1 LGFNHMR
8 QRVRTASR
16 VGMVAALLAA
26 VAAPA
31 ARAAPPASVVLTLD
45 TSGSV
50 GAAQLTGARD
60 LALAIMAALPESSEF
75 AVLAFDDQSRV
86 IVPWT
91 SRPDEV
97 RAKLT
102 DVRVGGRYTALHD
115 ALYDASRYV
124 RDASGARKAI
134 VLITDGVD
142 ENSALNLEDGLRVA
156 TDGQIPVYAIGVGAR
171 PQERI
176 LRRIAKL
183 TSGDYVPFDRA
194 RGADLAAAIAG
205 LAPAAPVSPSSA
217 AFAGEAPSRPAAK
230 ASAAAV
236 SRSDPARAP
245 APPTP
250 RYIWLAVA
258 LTGLAAA
265 TVIVLA
271 WRQRQTAG
279 ACRTCGRP
287 LPGGSSSCAFC
298 GEFPTKM
305 PNREPAR
312 IPGRAASERPAAES
326 EPDLSATVLAR
337 IDSTEEYLE
346 RTITLEERP
355 VLAITRGPGMGQVFA
370 LSETSATSIGRS
382 RANDIQVE
390 DVSISGQHC
399 RVRPEDGRF
408 VVHDLRSTNGTLVNE
423 KKVSRHVLEEGDV
436 IGIGETSLQFRREM
450 KRN

>member
-1 LGFNHMR
+1 MDFNQMR

-26 VAAPA
+26 LSSPA
-31 ARAAPPASVVLTLD
+31 VRAAPPASVVLTLD

-60 LALAIMAALPESSEF
+60 LALSILAALPEGSEV

-86 IVPWT
+86 VVPWT
-91 SRPDEV
+91 SQPDEV
-97 RAKLT
+97 RAKLS
-102 DVRVGGRYTALHD
+102 DVKVGGRYTALHD

-156 TDGQIPVYAIGVGAR
+156 TDGQIPVFAVGMGAR
-171 PQERI
+171 PQERV

-183 TSGDYVPFDRA
+183 TSGEYLPFDRA
-194 RGADLAAAIAG
+194 RGAELAATIAG
-205 LAPAAPVSPSSA
+205 LAPAAPSPPLEGTAS
-217 AFAGEAPSRPAAK
+217 SRPAGT
-230 ASAAAV
+230 V
-236 SRSDPARAP
+236 SPRDPTANDPARSTP
-245 APPTP
+245 PPT

-258 LTGLAAA
+258 LTTLAALA
-265 TVIVLA
+265 VIVLA

-279 ACRTCGRP
+279 ACKTCGRP

-298 GEFPTKM
+298 GEMPTKM
-305 PNREPAR
+305 PNRDPA
-312 IPGRAASERPAAES
+312 PKAPRAPAVEALSTEAP
-326 EPDLSATVLAR
+326 ELSATVLAR

-346 RTITLEERP
+346 RTITLQERP
-355 VLAITRGPGMGQVFA
+355 VLAITRGPGAGQVFA

>member
-1 LGFNHMR
+1 MNFNHMR
-8 QRVRTASR
+8 QRVPAASR
-16 VGMVAALLAA
+16 AGTVAMAFLAALSAP
-26 VAAPA
+26 VAH
-31 ARAAPPASVVLTLD
+31 AAPPASVVLTLD

-50 GAAQLTGARD
+50 GAAQLSGARD
-60 LALAIMAALPESSEF
+60 LALAILAALPESSEV

-86 IVPWT
+86 VVPWT
-91 SRPDEV
+91 SRPDDV
-97 RAKLT
+97 RAKLAG
-102 DVRVGGRYTALHD
+102 VKVGGRYTALHD

-124 RDASGARKAI
+124 RDAAGARKAI

-156 TDGQIPVYAIGVGAR
+156 TEGQIPVFAVGVGAR
-171 PQERI
+171 PQERV

-183 TSGDYVPFDRA
+183 TNGDYIPFDRA
-194 RGADLAAAIAG
+194 RGPDLAAAIAG
-205 LAPAAPVSPSSA
+205 LAPAAASAPSGAPLVGA
-217 AFAGEAPSRPAAK
+217 AASRPAA
-230 ASAAAV
+230 AGSA
-236 SRSDPARAP
+236 RGGPRNEPARAT

-250 RYIWLAVA
+250 RYLWLAVA
-258 LTGLAAA
+258 LTTLIAA
-265 TVIVLA
+265 TVVVLA

-298 GEFPTKM
+298 AEFPTKI
-305 PNREPAR
+305 PPRKPARAAPAEPA
-312 IPGRAASERPAAES
+312 PVA
-326 EPDLSATVLAR
+326 EPDLSATVLSR

-346 RTITLEERP
+346 RTITLQERP
-355 VLAITRGPGMGQVFA
+355 VLAITRGPGVGQVFA

-382 RANDIQVE
+382 RANDIQVD

>member
-1 LGFNHMR
+1 MR

-16 VGMVAALLAA
+16 IGIAALLA
-26 VAAPA
+26 VLSAAA
-31 ARAAPPASVVLTLD
+31 AQAAPPVSIVFALD

-60 LALAIMAALPESSEF
+60 LALAILAALPETSEV

-86 IVPWT
+86 VVPWT
-91 SRPDEV
+91 SRPEDV

-102 DVRVGGRYTALHD
+102 DVKVGGRYTALHD

-124 RDASGARKAI
+124 RDAPGARKAI

-156 TDGQIPVYAIGVGAR
+156 TDGQIPVFAVGVGAR
-171 PQERI
+171 PQERV

-183 TSGDYVPFDRA
+183 TSGDYIPFDRA
-194 RGADLAAAIAG
+194 RGPDLAAAIVG
-205 LAPAAPVSPSSA
+205 LATASSRPPGDAALEGA
-217 AFAGEAPSRPAAK
+217 ATSRPAAT
-230 ASAAAV
+230 ASAGGAAHHE
-236 SRSDPARAP
+236 PARVT

-250 RYIWLAVA
+250 RYLWLAVA
-258 LTGLAAA
+258 LTSLVAAA
-265 TVIVLA
+265 VVVFA

-279 ACRTCGRP
+279 RCKTCRRP

-298 GEFPTKM
+298 GEMPTKM
-305 PNREPAR
+305 PNRVAPR
-312 IPGRAASERPAAES
+312 TPGPAAPAEAAAAA

-346 RTITLEERP
+346 RTITLQERP
-355 VLAITRGPGMGQVFA
+355 VLAITRGPGTGQVFP

-399 RVRPEDGRF
+399 RVRPEGGRF

>member
-1 LGFNHMR
+1 MR

-26 VAAPA
+26 LSAPA
-31 ARAAPPASVVLTLD
+31 VQAAPPASVVLTLD

-50 GAAQLTGARD
+50 GAVQLTGARD
-60 LALAIMAALPESSEF
+60 LALSILAALPEGSEV

-86 IVPWT
+86 VVPWT
-91 SRPDEV
+91 SQPEDV
-97 RAKLT
+97 RAKLSE
-102 DVRVGGRYTALHD
+102 VKVGGRYTALHD

-156 TDGQIPVYAIGVGAR
+156 TDGQIPVFAVGMGAR
-171 PQERI
+171 PQERV

-194 RGADLAAAIAG
+194 QGAALAATIAG
-205 LAPAAPVSPSSA
+205 LAAASPAAPPLEGA
-217 AFAGEAPSRPAAK
+217 ATSRP
-230 ASAAAV
+230 SGTV
-236 SRSDPARAP
+236 NPRSTSSEPARVTP
-245 APPTP
+245 PPTP
-250 RYIWLAVA
+250 RYIWLAVILTALVA
-258 LTGLAAA
+258 LT
-265 TVIVLA
+265 VIILA

-279 ACRTCGRP
+279 ACKSCGRP

-305 PNREPAR
+305 PNRDAGSKT
-312 IPGRAASERPAAES
+312 GRAPAVEAASS
-326 EPDLSATVLAR
+326 EAPELSATVLAR

-346 RTITLEERP
+346 RTITLQERP
-355 VLAITRGPGMGQVFA
+355 VLAITRGPGVGQVFP

>member
-1 LGFNHMR
+1 MR
-8 QRVRTASR
+8 QRVRR
-16 VGMVAALLAA
+16 VSQIGIAALLA
-26 VAAPA
+26 VLSAPLA
-31 ARAAPPASVVLTLD
+31 WSAPPASVVLTLD

-60 LALAIMAALPESSEF
+60 LALAILAALPESSEV

-86 IVPWT
+86 VVPWT
-91 SRPDEV
+91 SRPEEV
-97 RAKLT
+97 RAKLA
-102 DVRVGGRYTALHD
+102 DVKVGGRYTALHD

-156 TDGQIPVYAIGVGAR
+156 TDGQIPVFAVGVGAR
-171 PQERI
+171 PQERV

-194 RGADLAAAIAG
+194 RGPDLAAAIGG
-205 LAPAAPVSPSSA
+205 LAASAPSAPSRAPLEGAAT
-217 AFAGEAPSRPAAK
+217 SRPAAG
-230 ASAAAV
+230 AAAG
-236 SRSDPARAP
+236 SRAEPARVT

-250 RYIWLAVA
+250 RYLWLAVV
-258 LTGLAAA
+258 LTSLVAAA
-265 TVIVLA
+265 VVVFA

-279 ACRTCGRP
+279 RCKTCRRP

-298 GEFPTKM
+298 GEMPTKM
-305 PNREPAR
+305 PNKAAPRT
-312 IPGRAASERPAAES
+312 PGRAASDELASGS

-346 RTITLEERP
+346 RTITLQERP
-355 VLAITRGPGMGQVFA
+355 VLAITRGPGVGQVFP